1 MALLLALMAAA
12 SLLGIRRA
20 ADISIMDRDRDAAA
34 TMNHR
39 SRIQSNE
46 SLSSHGSGSGGSGK
60 VGRPFGRRTRLSYC
74 QSTPAIAGSKMARR
88 GSGSSAGGGSSA
100 VCAALQR
107 HVSEVWSGRL
117 RSRNPRAPA
126 RAPAA
131 KRASASSSSRNE
143 EWGEIPAGTVP
154 LALSNNGKLRTN
166 GIKNGLTDPTKSPAG
181 VASSRDNGQGSP
193 RTKILAG
200 ILKPSSSGMEQAL
213 DASYHPAPP
222 LKSEQNDGAQVLPE
236 ILPKRPPAK
245 GVRFS
250 AAEDAILPSSLSP
263 QSDLA
268 HAWDASDIPRK
279 LRNFE
284 RIAHHRGMTVCYPAS
299 LETQAARGRAVMIR
313 IEPSPLIGQ
322 LIKLREAHRTAVLG
336 EQGRQR
342 SGGIEDIAALDEVSR
357 ESSERGKEIARSSW
371 WLKRYDYR

>member
-1 MALLLALMAAA
+1 MT
-12 SLLGIRRA
+12 S
-20 ADISIMDRDRDAAA
+20 
-34 TMNHR
+34 
-39 SRIQSNE
+39 
-46 SLSSHGSGSGGSGK
+46 
-60 VGRPFGRRTRLSYC
+60 
-74 QSTPAIAGSKMARR
+74 
-88 GSGSSAGGGSSA
+88 
-100 VCAALQR
+100 
-107 HVSEVWSGRL
+107 
-117 RSRNPRAPA
+117 
-126 RAPAA
+126 
-131 KRASASSSSRNE
+131 
-143 EWGEIPAGTVP
+143 
-154 LALSNNGKLRTN
+154 
-166 GIKNGLTDPTKSPAG
+166 
-181 VASSRDNGQGSP
+181 
-193 RTKILAG
+193 LAG

-222 LKSEQNDGAQVLPE
+222 LKSEQNDGAQVQPE
-236 ILPKRPPAK
+236 TLPKRPPAK

-250 AAEDAILPSSLSP
+250 ATEDDILPPSLSS

-322 LIKLREAHRTAVLG
+322 LIKLREAHRAAVLG